1 MELNEIIALSIVL
14 LGAVLIVIYESILN
28 RIAAKKIRELRESAS
43 AWKTLYK
50 TVQEERDILMRRVE
64 SKDCQKVL
72 SIQMKLDDAMEEID
86 RLQKLNETYKKQ
98 IETNKKKK
106 RQEATV

>member
-28 RIAAKKIRELRESAS
+28 RIAAKKIRELRESAG

-50 TVQEERDILMRRVE
+50 TVQEER
-64 SKDCQKVL
+64 
-72 SIQMKLDDAMEEID
+72 
-86 RLQKLNETYKKQ
+86 ETS
-98 IETNKKKK
+98 
-106 RQEATV
+106 